1 MVKLN
6 GKNLLNLIRQFH
18 HPPKRRNNNY
28 VLIFLY
34 PSGYNTS
41 LENKRLS
48 LFVKEKRK
56 FLGMTQEE
64 LSLKA
69 GVGLRFIRELERGK
83 STLQMNKVNQVLNL
97 FGYELGPVKMDRNE
111 LINEES

>member
-1 MVKLN
+1 M
-6 GKNLLNLIRQFH
+6 
-18 HPPKRRNNNY
+18 
-28 VLIFLY
+28 
-34 PSGYNTS
+34 
-41 LENKRLS
+41 ENKRLS

-111 LINEES
+111 LINEGYYSAAIKFCVAKQDSALKTF